1 MAGFTIDIAN
11 ALVNLWGAWRKDRE
25 FQAWLRL
32 VLSTVYSGIIAMLV
46 ATGGALTSGTR
57 TSVAIGIGLTAA
69 GLAIFGVLLKQPEGR
84 TLLLSL
90 PTSVVQQYQD
100 QVNKGTSTIEP
111 AVKK

>member
-11 ALVNLWGAWRKDRE
+11 ALVNLWGVWKKDKE

-32 VLSTVYSGIIAMLV
+32 VLSTVYSGVIAMLV

-57 TSVAIGIGLTAA
+57 TSVAVGIGLTAA

-84 TLLLSL
+84 SLLLSL
-90 PTSVVQQYQD
+90 PTSVVEQYQD
-100 QVNKGTSTIEP
+100 QVAKGTSTIEP